1 MSIKKQFSVT
11 VVLFE
16 DFELLDACCPV
27 GLMSRFPELGITMV
41 GAHVGGVRS
50 YRGVS
55 VAATR
60 AYDDVIESD
69 IILVPGGR
77 GARRIVHDSG
87 DGVRGPVSSPPS
99 VLERRYLHRLACS
112 TGVELHQISG
122 HFPGLNNLVM
132 M

>member
-60 AYDDVIESD
+60 AYDRKRHHSRPWRE
-69 IILVPGGR
+69 GGSENR
-77 GARRIVHDSG
+77 S
-87 DGVRGPVSSPPS
+87 
-99 VLERRYLHRLACS
+99 
-112 TGVELHQISG
+112 
-122 HFPGLNNLVM
+122 
-132 M
+132 

>member
-1 MSIKKQFSVT
+1 MSIEKQFSVT

-41 GAHVGGVRS
+41 GTHVGGVRS

-60 AYDDVIESD
+60 AYNDVIESD

-77 GARRIVHDSG
+77 GGSEN
-87 DGVRGPVSSPPS
+87 SS
-99 VLERRYLHRLACS
+99 
-112 TGVELHQISG
+112 
-122 HFPGLNNLVM
+122 
-132 M
+132 

>member
-1 MSIKKQFSVT
+1 MTKYS
-11 VVLFE
+11 
-16 DFELLDACCPV
+16 
-27 GLMSRFPELGITMV
+27 FP
-41 GAHVGGVRS
+41 A
-50 YRGVS
+50 
-55 VAATR
+55 
-60 AYDDVIESD
+60 
-69 IILVPGGR
+69 
-77 GARRIVHDSG
+77 SG